1 MNVRGV
7 RLPEAGR
14 GLFLLLLAVGFDLG
28 AQSRFSMLHSRARDL
43 ASRGAVGAA
52 VPYLEEMVRLQP
64 YNERALFLL
73 ALALI
78 HRRDLP
84 AEPYR
89 GGCRRAAELL
99 RRAAAMHA
107 RVSPRGQELGLRY
120 LYLGLAL
127 WYGGDSRAALAAFQA
142 AYRADFERRDAVFN
156 QLAIH
161 EELGQEAE
169 AEVVRR
175 EIQKLSKDPGLD
187 D

>member
-1 MNVRGV
+1 MKVRGN
-7 RLPEAGR
+7 RLRAAGPA
-14 GLFLLLLAVGFDLG
+14 LCLVLLAAGFDLG

-43 ASRGAVGAA
+43 ASRGAVGDA

-73 ALALI
+73 ASALL
-78 HRRDLP
+78 HRRDLS

-89 GGCRRAAELL
+89 RGCRRAADLL
-99 RRAAAMHA
+99 RQAATMHA
-107 RVSPRGQELGLRY
+107 RVSSRGQELGLRY

-175 EIQKLSKDPGLD
+175 EIRKLSKDPGLD